1 MHELYAFVNIFVEAP
16 LLDDVV
22 EALSQIDAVEELY
35 EVTGEYDLVTLVCA
49 SDIEEL
55 SDVLKNKIMKI
66 KGVKSTI
73 TSIALSPQKGIKCT
87 KAATETTASDNK
99 NSM

>member
-1 MHELYAFVNIFVEAP
+1 MHELYAFVNIFVESP
-16 LLDDVV
+16 LMDEVV
-22 EALSQIDAVEELY
+22 EALSKIDAVVELY
-35 EVTGEYDLVTLVCA
+35 EVTGEYDLVLLVYA

-73 TSIALSPQKGIKCT
+73 TSIALSPQKGIKCK
-87 KAATETTASDNK
+87 KATIETTVSDDK
-99 NSM
+99 N